1 MTQYS
6 HETYL
11 APFTWRYGSE
21 PMRRIWSQL
30 HHRRLWRRVW
40 VALAAVQA
48 EAGLVT
54 AAQLEDLIA
63 HQDDVDWER
72 AQELERE
79 LHHDLMAE
87 LRTYAEQCP
96 IGGGIIHLGATSMDI
111 EDNAEAL
118 RIVEALAL
126 VRQRLGAVLLALAER
141 MEAEAETL
149 VMGYTHIQPA
159 EPTTLGY
166 RLAQYAYDL
175 LNDLEHLQA
184 LRIRGKGFKGAV
196 GTSSS
201 YAHLLAGSPMSPAEM
216 ERRVME
222 RLGLEAVPV
231 SSQTYPRKTDYDVI
245 AMLAGIAGSAHKF
258 ALDLRLLQ
266 SPMFG
271 ELSEPFGRQQV
282 GSSAMPF
289 KRNPVNAE
297 SICSLAR
304 YVSALPQVA
313 WSNAALS
320 MLERTL
326 DDSANRRVML
336 PEAFLAV
343 DEILLRLERIVQG
356 MRVGREAIARNL
368 AAYGPFAATEP
379 LLMALAR
386 AGADRQEMHETI
398 RAHSMEAWSQL
409 QTDGRNPLVDLLAAD
424 PVVTRWLPAEEVRA
438 VMARGADAGDAAER
452 CRSLARRIR
461 ETVEA
466 SSMAQCGSARAQ
478 E

>member
-1 MTQYS
+1 
-6 HETYL
+6 
-11 APFTWRYGSE
+11 
-21 PMRRIWSQL
+21 
-30 HHRRLWRRVW
+30 
-40 VALAAVQA
+40 
-48 EAGLVT
+48 
-54 AAQLEDLIA
+54 
-63 HQDDVDWER
+63 
-72 AQELERE
+72 
-79 LHHDLMAE
+79 
-87 LRTYAEQCP
+87 
-96 IGGGIIHLGATSMDI
+96 
-111 EDNAEAL
+111 
-118 RIVEALAL
+118 
-126 VRQRLGAVLLALAER
+126 
-141 MEAEAETL
+141 
-149 VMGYTHIQPA
+149 
-159 EPTTLGY
+159 
-166 RLAQYAYDL
+166 
-175 LNDLEHLQA
+175 
-184 LRIRGKGFKGAV
+184 
-196 GTSSS
+196 
-201 YAHLLAGSPMSPAEM
+201 MSPAEM